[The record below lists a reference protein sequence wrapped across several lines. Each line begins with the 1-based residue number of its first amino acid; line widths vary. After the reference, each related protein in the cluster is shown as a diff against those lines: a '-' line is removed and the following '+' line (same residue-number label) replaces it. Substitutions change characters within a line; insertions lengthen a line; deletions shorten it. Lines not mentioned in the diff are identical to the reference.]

1 MTKRAITMRLE
12 ETVLDDLNYLN
23 YLMRAKS
30 TAQVVSEVITLVAGA
45 VKAAVPDDSELLR
58 NGGTVLSREEQAA
71 WSAVQHWLHEQAVGT
86 ILPISVA
93 RNECDETGG

>member
-12 ETVLDDLNYLN
+12 DTVLNDLNYLN

-30 TAQVVSEVITLVAGA
+30 TAQVVSEVVTLIASA
-45 VKAAVPDDSELLR
+45 VKAAVPDDPELLR

-71 WSAVQHWLHEQAVGT
+71 WTVVQRWLHDQATG
-86 ILPISVA
+86 SV
-93 RNECDETGG
+93 

>member
-1 MTKRAITMRLE
+1 MAKQAITMRLE
-12 ETVLDDLNYLN
+12 SRVLDDLNYLN

-45 VKAAVPDDSELLR
+45 VKAAAPDDPELWR

-71 WSAVQHWLHEQAVGT
+71 WTAVQRWLQEHAG
-86 ILPISVA
+86 S
-93 RNECDETGG
+93 TG

>member
-1 MTKRAITMRLE
+1 MTKRAVTMRLD

-30 TAQVVSEVITLVAGA
+30 TAQVVSEVITLVADA
-45 VKAAVPDDSELLR
+45 VKAAAPDDPELWC

-71 WSAVQHWLHEQAVGT
+71 WTTVQRWLQEQA
-86 ILPISVA
+86 
-93 RNECDETGG
+93 GGAG